1 MPRDALIF
9 GIHAV
14 LSAIRDDPS
23 NVLEVWVDRHR
34 HDERIRS
41 LIDTANRSGLKVFS
55 VDTKILRRQVGL
67 ERHQGVVARYRSS
80 PALTEDDL
88 VGILKSADQQIL
100 LLVLDGI
107 TDPRNLGA
115 CMRTAEAVG
124 VHAVIAPTDRAVR
137 ITPSVRKVASGAA
150 QRVPYVTVKNL
161 ARCCRYLK
169 NEGIWLFGAD
179 SGAANCLFDLDL
191 TKPMALILGGEG
203 SGLRR
208 LTRELCDYLVSLPMA
223 GQVESLNVSVA
234 TGICLYEVVR
244 QRRMTV

>member
-14 LSAIRDDPS
+14 LSAMRDDPS
-23 NVLEVWVDRHR
+23 NILEVWVDRHR
-34 HDERIRS
+34 HDGRMRS
-41 LIDTANRSGLKVFS
+41 LVDKANRSGLKVYL
-55 VDTKILRRQVGL
+55 VDTKTLQRQVGL
-67 ERHQGVVARYRSS
+67 ERHQGVVARYRSYRS
-80 PALTEDDL
+80 LTEDDL
-88 VGILKSADQQIL
+88 AGILTTAGQQPL

-124 VHAVIAPTDRAVR
+124 VNAVIAPSDRAAR

-161 ARCCRYLK
+161 ARCLRYLK
-169 NEGIWLFGAD
+169 IEGIWLLGAD
-179 SGAANCLFDLDL
+179 DGAANCLFDLDL
-191 TKPMALILGGEG
+191 ARPLALILGEEG
-203 SGLRR
+203 RGLRS
-208 LTRELCDYLVSLPMA
+208 LTRELCDYLAFLPMV

-234 TGICLYEVVR
+234 TGICLYEALR